1 MVFLLGGFILLV
13 IFCIAFLIYM
23 KNIAN
28 ENNVKYEL
36 FYFPNFPSSIH
47 EITLFFISDIHRR
60 TIDDTII
67 NEVIDVAELVIIGG
81 DLLEKGV
88 NLEQTRENLRKLK
101 QIGPVYFV
109 WGNNDYEIDRDALES
124 LLNEEDIVL
133 LDNKAVSFM
142 SSNGEGWSL
151 IGIEDYSLE
160 YDDLETALQQVENNS
175 FKILISHNPKII
187 EELDEENQISL
198 VLSGHT
204 HGGQIRIFG
213 FGPYELGGTKLIG
226 KTTLFVSNGYGTT
239 SIPLRLGAK
248 PETHII
254 RIQHKQNEEEI

>member
-151 IGIEDYSLE
+151 IGVEDYSLE

-175 FKILISHNPKII
+175 FNLKYS
-187 EELDEENQISL
+187 
-198 VLSGHT
+198 
-204 HGGQIRIFG
+204 
-213 FGPYELGGTKLIG
+213 
-226 KTTLFVSNGYGTT
+226 
-239 SIPLRLGAK
+239 
-248 PETHII
+248 
-254 RIQHKQNEEEI
+254 